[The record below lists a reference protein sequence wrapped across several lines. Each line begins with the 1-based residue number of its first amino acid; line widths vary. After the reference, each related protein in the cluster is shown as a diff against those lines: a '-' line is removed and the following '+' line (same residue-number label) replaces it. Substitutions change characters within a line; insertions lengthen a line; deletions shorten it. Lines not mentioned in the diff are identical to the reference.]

1 MKLRIWQSE
10 CVEQAL
16 QKYQTGSHFF
26 CLATPGA
33 GKTIMAAEVAR
44 RLMASDLIDL
54 VICFSPS
61 SAVVLGIKETFQSVL
76 NENFDGLIGAVG
88 ASYTYQ
94 SMPHLSHEF
103 WKLLELRKVLVVF
116 DEIHHCVGSNISN
129 CNSWGEQ
136 ILANIQGKANYTLAM
151 SGTPWRTD
159 CAPLV
164 LANYCDT
171 TNLVKCDYEYGLSE
185 AVRDGVC
192 RNPNIVLIDNDECSI
207 IDADEGQI
215 TFSGFEELLNNKFV
229 NYRSIINDT
238 DAVDY
243 MLKAAH
249 QKLVEVRTGQP
260 NAAGLVVASS
270 ISHAQFI
277 CKRIK
282 ENFDISAMLVNY
294 LTPNSQGIINH
305 FKTSADVW
313 IVSVGM
319 ISEGTDIPRLQVCCH
334 LTQIKTEMYYRQIL
348 GRILRKT
355 IKDTEH
361 AWLYTFSEKKLVKYA
376 NRISLDIPDYPAI
389 TKLKVNEKLNNI
401 GTGSQ
406 DNELIIEGP
415 TIENLGLHTS
425 HPPSITWNEY
435 PREEVVRIVLSN
447 KYKESVLRVFDSP
460 F

>member
-16 QKYQTGSHFF
+16 EKYQTGTHFF

-33 GKTIMAAEVAR
+33 GKTLMAAEVAR
-44 RLMASDLIDL
+44 RLMASDKIDL

-76 NENFDGLIGAVG
+76 NKTFDGLIGAVG

-94 SMPHLSHEF
+94 SMPYLSHEF
-103 WKLLELRKVLVVF
+103 WNLLEQRKVLVVF
-116 DEIHHCVGSNISN
+116 DEIHHCAGSNFSN
-129 CNSWGEQ
+129 CNSWGDK

-164 LANYCDT
+164 LANYCES
-171 TNLVKCDYEYGLSE
+171 TNLVKCNYEYGLSE

-192 RNPNIVLIDNDECSI
+192 RNPNIVLIDNEECSI

-215 TFSGFEELLNNKFV
+215 TFSGFEELLNNKYV
-229 NYRSIINDT
+229 NYRSIINDI

-249 QKLVEVRTGQP
+249 QKLVEVRAGQP

-277 CKRIK
+277 CKRIQ
-282 ENFDISAMLVNY
+282 ENFGISAILVNY
-294 LTPNSQGIINH
+294 LTPNSQWIISQ
-305 FKTSADVW
+305 FKTAADFW

-334 LTQIKTEMYYRQIL
+334 LSQIKTEMHYRQIL

-355 IKDTEH
+355 TKVTEH
-361 AWLYTFSEKKLVKYA
+361 AWLYTFAEKQLVKYA
-376 NRISLDIPDYPAI
+376 NRVALDIPDYPAI
-389 TKLKVNEKLNNI
+389 TNLKVDGKINGI
-401 GTGSQ
+401 GADVQ
-406 DNELIIEGP
+406 YIDLIIDGP
-415 TIENLGLHTS
+415 SVEDLGLHTS
-425 HPPSITWNEY
+425 QIPSITWNES
-435 PREEVVRIVLSN
+435 PRGEDVSIVLSN
-447 KYKESVLRVFDSP
+447 RYKESVLRVFDSP